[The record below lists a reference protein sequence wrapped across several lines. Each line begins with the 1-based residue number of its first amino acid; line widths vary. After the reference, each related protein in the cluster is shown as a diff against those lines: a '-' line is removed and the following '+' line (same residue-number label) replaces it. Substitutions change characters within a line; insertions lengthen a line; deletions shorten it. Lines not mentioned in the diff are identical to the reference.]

1 MLVTHKYDP
10 SEKPDAETLERIR
23 AAAERP
29 ITYDPDC
36 PPLSAEEIAFLRQII
51 PVQRAIGRR
60 LTHDEIRVLQDAWKN
75 KSWAHYVPESSGVC
89 EVTAEAVI

>member
-10 SEKPDAETLERIR
+10 SEKPDAETLKRIR
-23 AAAERP
+23 AASKCP

-36 PPLSAEEIAFLRQII
+36 PPLSPEEIAFLRQII

-60 LTHDEIRVLQDAWKN
+60 LTRDELHVLRDEWKN
-75 KSWAHYVPESSGVC
+75 KSWAHYVPEPAGFC
-89 EVTAEAVI
+89 AVTAEAVL